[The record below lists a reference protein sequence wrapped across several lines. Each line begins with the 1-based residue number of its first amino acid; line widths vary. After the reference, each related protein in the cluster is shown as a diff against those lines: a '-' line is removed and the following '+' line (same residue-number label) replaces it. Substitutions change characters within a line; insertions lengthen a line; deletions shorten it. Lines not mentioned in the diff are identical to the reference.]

1 MEKRT
6 FPALVIGALI
16 LLSGCSGS
24 DDAGTQQS
32 IKVKTSVIKTTESSM
47 SQAYSATIEE
57 ENGTALSFSVGGT
70 IVKLVVNEGQS
81 VSKGQLIA
89 TLDDTSLSNSYT
101 SAKAGLDQAKDA
113 YNRMKQLH
121 DAGSLAE
128 IKWIETETQ
137 LSQAEAAYEI
147 ARKNLND
154 TKLYAPYSGVISE
167 KAAEVGQNVNAGTT
181 VVKIV
186 TARQL
191 DAKIAVPETEI
202 ASMTIGQAADIT
214 VQALGGRTFRG
225 AVREKGVVA
234 NASSRSY
241 DVKIRVQDAPAD
253 LLPGMVA
260 SVVMENSGKAGD
272 GEDKAISASGGTIVI
287 AADIVQLADDN
298 RNFLWVVEDGKASR
312 RFITIGEYT
321 ANGVTVVDG
330 LASGDVVIVEG
341 QQKVCDGTAV
351 EI

>member
-1 MEKRT
+1 MEKMK

-16 LLSGCSGS
+16 LLSSCSGS

-32 IKVKTSVIKTTESSM
+32 IKVKTSVIQTTESSM

-70 IVKLVVNEGQS
+70 IVKLLVNEGQS

-101 SAKAGLDQAKDA
+101 SAKAGLNQAKDA
-113 YNRMKQLH
+113 YDRMKQLH

-214 VQALGGRTFRG
+214 VQALGGRTFHG
-225 AVREKGVVA
+225 TVREKGVVA

-241 DVKIRVQDAPAD
+241 DVKIRVQDASAD

-260 SVVMENSGKAGD
+260 SVVMENSSKKEAAD
-272 GEDKAISASGGTIVI
+272 AEPKAIVI
-287 AADIVQLADDN
+287 PADIVQLADDN

>member
-1 MEKRT
+1 MEKMK
-6 FPALVIGALI
+6 FPALVMGALI

-32 IKVKTSVIKTTESSM
+32 IKVKTSVIQTSESNM

-214 VQALGGRTFRG
+214 VQALGGRTFHG
-225 AVREKGVVA
+225 TVREKGVVA

-260 SVVMENSGKAGD
+260 SVVMANNSKKEAAD
-272 GEDKAISASGGTIVI
+272 AEPKAIVI
-287 AADIVQLADDN
+287 PADIVQLADDN

>member
-1 MEKRT
+1 MEKMK

-32 IKVKTSVIKTTESSM
+32 IKVKTSVIQTTESSM

-70 IVKLVVNEGQS
+70 IVKLLVNEGQS

-101 SAKAGLDQAKDA
+101 SAKAGLNQAKDA

-214 VQALGGRTFRG
+214 VQALGGRTFHG
-225 AVREKGVVA
+225 TVREKGVVA

-241 DVKIRVQDAPAD
+241 DVKIRVQDASAD

-260 SVVMENSGKAGD
+260 SVVMENSSKKEAAD
-272 GEDKAISASGGTIVI
+272 AEPKAIVI
-287 AADIVQLADDN
+287 PADIVQLADDN

>member
-1 MEKRT
+1 MEKKT
-6 FPALVIGALI
+6 FAALVICAPI

-32 IKVKTSVIKTTESSM
+32 IKVKTSVIQTSESSM

-214 VQALGGRTFRG
+214 VQALGGRTFHG

-241 DVKIRVQDAPAD
+241 DVKIRVQDASAD

-260 SVVMENSGKAGD
+260 SVVMENNSKKESAD
-272 GEDKAISASGGTIVI
+272 AEPKAIVI
-287 AADIVQLADDN
+287 PADIVQLADDN

>member
-1 MEKRT
+1 MEKMK

-32 IKVKTSVIKTTESSM
+32 IKVKTSVIQTTESSM

-70 IVKLVVNEGQS
+70 IVKLLVNEGQS

-214 VQALGGRTFRG
+214 VQALGGRTFHG
-225 AVREKGVVA
+225 TVREKGVVA

-241 DVKIRVQDAPAD
+241 DVKIRVQDASAD

-260 SVVMENSGKAGD
+260 SVVMENNSKKEAAD
-272 GEDKAISASGGTIVI
+272 AEPKAIVI
-287 AADIVQLADDN
+287 PADIVQLADDN

>member
-1 MEKRT
+1 MEKMK
-6 FPALVIGALI
+6 FPALVISALI

-32 IKVKTSVIKTTESSM
+32 IKVKTSVIQTSESNM

-70 IVKLVVNEGQS
+70 IVKLLVNEGQS

-101 SAKAGLDQAKDA
+101 SAKAGLNQAKDA
-113 YNRMKQLH
+113 YDRMKQLH

-214 VQALGGRTFRG
+214 VQALGGRTFHG
-225 AVREKGVVA
+225 TVREKGVVA

-260 SVVMENSGKAGD
+260 SVVMANNSKKEAAD
-272 GEDKAISASGGTIVI
+272 AEPKAIVI
-287 AADIVQLADDN
+287 PADIVQLADDN